1 MTRYV
6 SALALVALLLAAAPA
21 VRADSHGTSEAEPTA
36 VTETAPEPGP
46 APATGE
52 SGEGWHYETGYLFG
66 VTRGLPEAGIRGGW
80 RYAAMV
86 LTVPFDVVTLPIAAL
101 AGLFG

>member
-1 MTRYV
+1 MTRFV
-6 SALALVALLLAAAPA
+6 SALALVVGLLAAAPV
-21 VRADSHGTSEAEPTA
+21 VRADSHGTSEAEPIVLA
-36 VTETAPEPGP
+36 ETAPQPGP

-66 VTRGLPEAGIRGGW
+66 VTRGLPEAGVRDGW
-80 RYAAMV
+80 CYPAMV
-86 LTVPFDVVTLPIAAL
+86 LSVPFDLVTLPIAAL